1 MLCWLLYRHHHIG
14 KLHTNTLVMIR
25 RDESPARRVFVEVAH
40 EKIIFKVVE
49 LNGLDRDSEIGAE
62 FNQPIPRSMD

>member
-1 MLCWLLYRHHHIG
+1 
-14 KLHTNTLVMIR
+14 MIR